1 MKIYIFNRIF
11 TSYRSIFRVKT
22 LFLFFIF
29 LFLLTACST
38 GSVREE
44 RTFEALEKEAR
55 KGAPEDPIEKEF
67 DETGYVSW
75 YGDQFQNK
83 PTASGEIFDKNK
95 MTAAHRSLPF
105 GSEVKVINL
114 ENQKEAVVK
123 INDRGPFN
131 KARIIDVTEKVAEL
145 LEFKESGLAKVGIMV
160 LHKGNS
166 KLMKDDDFN
175 LDEDDDEDDD
185 DEPTS
190 TKPPKKEEPR
200 KKGKEVPPAKK
211 PPVTPA
217 PVIKETKEAP
227 VPKEIKDTPPKN
239 NPNPQGVVIEIQPKG
254 FTTQIGVFKEKKRA
268 DALKAELKG
277 ITTEPIFLFMR
288 GSTFVM
294 QIGDFNTREEA
305 VTLRDKLKLKGYF
318 SFIPPK

>member
-1 MKIYIFNRIF
+1 MKIYFFNRIF
-11 TSYRSIFRVKT
+11 TAYNSNFRVRT
-22 LFLFFIF
+22 LFLFIIF
-29 LFLLTACST
+29 LFLFTACST
-38 GSVREE
+38 GNVREE
-44 RTFEALEKEAR
+44 RTFENLEKEAR
-55 KGAPEDPIEKEF
+55 MGVPEDPIEKEY

-145 LEFKESGLAKVGIMV
+145 LEFKDSGLAKVGIMV
-160 LHKGNS
+160 LHKGS
-166 KLMKDDDFN
+166 AKLVKDDDFN
-175 LDEDDDEDDD
+175 LDEDDDEDD

-200 KKGKEVPPAKK
+200 KKGKEAPPTKK
-211 PPVTPA
+211 A
-217 PVIKETKEAP
+217 PLSSPIIKETKETS

-239 NPNPQGVVIEIQPKG
+239 NANPQGVAIEIQPKG

-268 DALKAELKG
+268 DALKVELKS
-277 ITTEPIFLFMR
+277 ITSEPVFLFMR
-288 GSTFVM
+288 GPTFVM

-305 VTLRDKLKLKGYF
+305 VALRDKLKLKGYF